1 MANIKKKITQLSE
14 LNQMDGRLA
23 AKDTVPTT
31 LDSLFGSTGMGK
43 YTTID
48 ENSYANQLE
57 SYNVAE
63 LRNHAI
69 NIGLIPIASV
79 PRLKKQLLV
88 EFRKFSLGVKNPT
101 KPVSKQLSP
110 EKQKLGL
117 SILAGVK

>member
-1 MANIKKKITQLSE
+1 MANKKKITNLSE
-14 LNQMDGRLA
+14 LNQMDGRLVE
-23 AKDTVPTT
+23 KDTVPTT
-31 LDSLFGSTGMGK
+31 LDSLFGNTGLGK

-48 ENSYANQLE
+48 ENAYASQLE

-88 EFRKFSLGVKNPT
+88 EFRKFALGVKNPT
-101 KPVSKQLSP
+101 KPANRQLSL
-110 EKQKLGL
+110 EKQKIGL
-117 SILAGVK
+117 SILSAVK